1 MCRSRRE
8 LSNEYLLAKF
18 GYRSGVLQLHAD
30 TWVSSLFSF
39 LREGLDDLACLL
51 ASIQPRTRLVKF
63 ARSPRTDPPGSFLV
77 DVLKDLGR
85 TLHNRELL
93 VISVIGGQ
101 SSAKST
107 LMNYLFGCGFTT
119 AAGRC
124 TKGLYASLMQA
135 SDGRLLLLPK
145 LKDSIGEGSNH
156 SNFSHHSSIKILSR
170 FNAFC

>member
-1 MCRSRRE
+1 MHLCECHDEAKAQGEEDGSA
-8 LSNEYLLAKF
+8 LPLPPAYFKKVYADLVGQFGVPIQLLK
-18 GYRSGVLQLHAD
+18 GSP
-30 TWVSSLFSF
+30 
-39 LREGLDDLACLL
+39 LAV
-51 ASIQPRTRLVKF
+51 A
-63 ARSPRTDPPGSFLV
+63 GSFLV

-124 TKGLYASLMQA
+124 TKGLS
-135 SDGRLLLLPK
+135 
-145 LKDSIGEGSNH
+145 GSP
-156 SNFSHHSSIKILSR
+156 L
-170 FNAFC
+170 AVQ